1 MERPKW
7 GGADM
12 DELTIFIV
20 DDDDAVR
27 DSLEA
32 LLAVGGHRVRAFADA
47 ESFLKGFDTGAW
59 GVLLLDVRMPGI
71 DGLTLQ
77 RMLAERGIKLPVI
90 VMTGHGDIPMAV
102 QAMRQGASD
111 FLEKPLDPDLLMRR
125 IREIAAEREAADADC
140 AEAEEAARRIAG
152 LTERERDV
160 FALLVEGLPNK
171 AIARQL
177 DISPRTVEV
186 HRARVM
192 EKTQARSLSELV
204 RLGLKAGAVG

>member
-1 MERPKW
+1 MGR
-7 GGADM
+7 ADM
-12 DELTIFIV
+12 DELTVFII

-32 LLAVGGHRVRAFADA
+32 VLAVHGCQVRAFANA
-47 ESFLKGFDTGAW
+47 KAFLTGFETGPW
-59 GVLLLDVRMPGI
+59 GVLLLDVRMPGM

-77 RMLAERGIKLPVI
+77 RILAERGIELPVI
-90 VMTGHGDIPMAV
+90 VMTGHGDVPMAV
-102 QAMRQGASD
+102 QAMRQGARD
-111 FLEKPLDPDLLMRR
+111 FLEKPLDPDLLMQR
-125 IREIAAEREAADADC
+125 IREIAAEREAADADR
-140 AEAEEAARRIAG
+140 AEIEEAARRIAG

-160 FALLVEGLPNK
+160 FALLVEGHPNK

-192 EKTQARSLSELV
+192 EKMQARSLSELV
-204 RLGLKAGAVG
+204 RLGLKAGAGG